1 MPRLS
6 HSHFCLIVLLAAA
19 TLALGA
25 GPRKPTPYKPPDE
38 IEYRTANIQSEGT
51 RLSAEIFAPKTR
63 KTNKLPTIILSHG
76 WGGQASLLRADA
88 EAFAKAGYLAVTFDY
103 RGWGASDGR
112 LIPTGDVPESDGKQP
127 VQVTARELR
136 EVVDP
141 LDQTTDLLNVIHW
154 VHGESLCDTSRIG
167 LWGTSYS
174 GGHVVYA
181 AAVDHRV
188 KAIVSQVPALDSRW
202 VTASEAE
209 QKKTLEDAT
218 RRARGELGYPPPG
231 VKEVGNLKGAPIREK
246 MLRYAPVDM
255 ADQAPG
261 CAMLFIIA
269 EKEELFDNRDHAIKA
284 HERAKGPKKLIT
296 VPGITHYGVYLQAHK
311 TCQDAAIRW
320 FDEELKK

>member
-6 HSHFCLIVLLAAA
+6 HCKLFLIVLFVAA
-19 TLALGA
+19 TPAFAA
-25 GPRKPTPYKPPDE
+25 GPRKPTPFTPPDDVD
-38 IEYRTANIQSEGT
+38 YRTANIQSEGT
-51 RLSAEIFAPKTR
+51 RLSAELFWPK
-63 KTNKLPTIILSHG
+63 KPKNEKLPTIILSHG

-88 EAFAKAGYLAVTFDY
+88 MAFAQAGYLAVTFDY
-103 RGWGASDGR
+103 RGWGSSDGR

-127 VQVTARELR
+127 FQVAARELR

-154 VHGESLCDTSRIG
+154 VHGEPLCDTSRIG

-202 VTASEAE
+202 VTATADER
-209 QKKTLEDAT
+209 KKTFTDAT
-218 RRARGELGYPPPG
+218 RRAQGELGYPPPG

-246 MLRYAPVDM
+246 MIRYAPVDM

-269 EKEELFDNRDHAIKA
+269 EKEELFDNKDHAIKA
-284 HERAKGPKKLIT
+284 HDRAKGPKKIIT

-311 TCQDAAIRW
+311 TCLDAAIRW
-320 FDEELKK
+320 FDEELKQ